1 MSSNAT
7 RFESLLEAVP
17 DALVGMDQ
25 KGVIRFVNRQT
36 ELLFGYDRDDLIG
49 RPVETLVPEPLWQI
63 YAQHKEDYFADPR
76 TRSSGLDVEL
86 GGRHQDG
93 SEFPINVSLSH
104 IDTGDVLLVIT
115 AVGDVAKQKLAV
127 KNAQLTAAIVQ
138 YSDDAIIA
146 STLEGV
152 ITSWN
157 PAAERMYGYSREEM
171 IGKYA
176 GLLIPDDRAGEMQ
189 ANLGTVRG
197 GQAVQR
203 LETIRVRKDGTKV
216 PVSITVAPIHDED
229 GVVVGASAVHRD
241 VTEQR
246 KTFEV
251 FQRMA
256 AIVESSE
263 DAIIGETLE
272 GVITSWNPAAARMFG
287 YSSEEI
293 IGQSVGLLI
302 PENQAEEAKAVV
314 AKVSA
319 GQHVEHLETFNVRK
333 DGTVFPISLTVSPIR
348 DPAGAVVGASV
359 ISRDVTQQREALAAA
374 QRMASIVEFSGE
386 AIFGRTLDG
395 IITSWNP
402 AAERMYG
409 YSSEEIVGKP
419 INLLIPGDRTGEI
432 EAILAKISAG
442 QPVEHLET
450 IRVRRDGT
458 AFPVPLS
465 VSPINGA
472 DGAVVGASVI
482 SRDLTEQKRALAVTQ
497 HLAAIVESSDD
508 AIISGSLDGI
518 ITSWN
523 PAAERMY
530 GYSSA
535 EIIGKRADVL
545 TPADR
550 TTEIDAVLE
559 QIKAGQHVEHL
570 STKRVRKD
578 GTVFPVSLTV
588 SPIRDAEGAVI
599 GTSVIHREVTEHK

>member
-25 KGVIRFVNRQT
+25 AGMIRFVNRQT

-49 RPVETLVPEPLWQI
+49 RPVETLVPESLWQI

-76 TRSSGLDVEL
+76 TRSSGLDVQL

-115 AVGDVAKQKLAV
+115 AVRDVAKQKLAV

-157 PAAERMYGYSREEM
+157 PAAERMYGYSGEEM

-176 GLLIPDDRAGEMQ
+176 GLLIPDGRAGEMQ
-189 ANLGTVRG
+189 ANLGAVRG
-197 GQAVQR
+197 GQAAQR
-203 LETIRVRKDGTKV
+203 LETIRVRKDGTEV

-293 IGQSVGLLI
+293 IGKSADGLI
-302 PENQAEEAKAVV
+302 PENQAGEAKAVV
-314 AKVSA
+314 AKFSA
-319 GQHVEHLETFNVRK
+319 GHHVEHFETFNVRK
-333 DGTVFPISLTVSPIR
+333 DGTVFPISLTISPIC
-348 DPAGAVVGASV
+348 DPAGVAVGASV
-359 ISRDVTQQREALAAA
+359 ICRDVTQQREALAAA

-402 AAERMYG
+402 AAERMYR

-419 INLLIPGDRTGEI
+419 INLLIPEDRAGEI

-458 AFPVPLS
+458 AFPVSLS
-465 VSPINGA
+465 VSPINGT

-482 SRDLTEQKRALAVTQ
+482 SRYLTEQKGALAVA
-497 HLAAIVESSDD
+497 HHMAAIVESSDD
-508 AIISGSLDGI
+508 ARISGSLDGI

-535 EIIGKRADVL
+535 EIIGKAADVL

-550 TTEIDAVLE
+550 TGEIDAVLE
-559 QIKAGQHVEHL
+559 QIKAGQHVDHL
-570 STKRVRKD
+570 ETKGVRKD
-578 GTVFPVSLTV
+578 GTVFPVSRTV
-588 SPIRDAEGAVI
+588 SPIRDAKGTII
-599 GTSVIHREVTEHK
+599 GTSVIHRDVTEHK